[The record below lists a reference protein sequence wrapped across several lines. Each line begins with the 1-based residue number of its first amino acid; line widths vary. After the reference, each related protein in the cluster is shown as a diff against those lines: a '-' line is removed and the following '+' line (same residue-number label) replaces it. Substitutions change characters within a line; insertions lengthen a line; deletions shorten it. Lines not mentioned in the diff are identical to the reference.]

1 MNIYLIITLC
11 IFTVGIFLFL
21 KDTRNFFAGVLL
33 TFGVLGIIFFILM
46 YLSSKYELI
55 NILSLCFVYGFIP
68 LCIVI
73 IGFFLIKNGQ
83 IMRQKEGRRLANL
96 LSLILGFNI
105 LIIVFLTFLLFYISP
120 NTNIC
125 LYAFLIICVFL
136 SAYFGFLFFSY
147 LVYSYAYQML
157 PINKNLNYI
166 IILGSGLIGDKVP
179 PLLKSRLD
187 KGSEI
192 YKKQLEKGNL
202 VKIIVSGGQGPDE
215 LVSEASAMKKYLI
228 SQNIPNSDIL
238 VEDKSTTTFENMLFS
253 KKIMDVRNKKYACIF
268 VTNNYHV
275 FRASIFARK
284 AKLKANGI
292 GSPTAF
298 YFLPSALIREYIA
311 ILVLYKWFNI
321 LVIVLFSIFV
331 MITLI
336 H

>member
-1 MNIYLIITLC
+1 
-11 IFTVGIFLFL
+11 
-21 KDTRNFFAGVLL
+21 
-33 TFGVLGIIFFILM
+33 
-46 YLSSKYELI
+46 
-55 NILSLCFVYGFIP
+55 
-68 LCIVI
+68 
-73 IGFFLIKNGQ
+73 
-83 IMRQKEGRRLANL
+83 
-96 LSLILGFNI
+96 
-105 LIIVFLTFLLFYISP
+105 
-120 NTNIC
+120 
-125 LYAFLIICVFL
+125 
-136 SAYFGFLFFSY
+136 
-147 LVYSYAYQML
+147 ML

-179 PLLKSRLD
+179 TLLKSRLD
-187 KGSEI
+187 RGAEI

-228 SQNIPNSDIL
+228 SQNIPDSDIL

-253 KKIMDVRNKKYACIF
+253 KIIDGRNKKYSCIF

-284 AKLKANGI
+284 AKLKADGV

-321 LVIVLFSIFV
+321 IVIVLFSIFV
-331 MITLI
+331 IITLI